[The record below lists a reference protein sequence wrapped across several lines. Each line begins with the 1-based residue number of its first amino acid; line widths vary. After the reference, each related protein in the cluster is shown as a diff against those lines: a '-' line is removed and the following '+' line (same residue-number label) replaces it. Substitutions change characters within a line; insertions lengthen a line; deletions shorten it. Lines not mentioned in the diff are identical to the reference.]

1 MRPGLPPFG
10 QHCQPSHV
18 GGQVSTDVD
27 LVCSVK
33 NINIISILILIQ
45 VVKQGIILLILI
57 L

>member
-27 LVCSVK
+27 LVGSVK
-33 NINIISILILIQ
+33 NIINYNFNFNINSGIVQSICS
-45 VVKQGIILLILI
+45 IIC
-57 L
+57 

>member
-33 NINIISILILIQ
+33 NININIISILILIQ
-45 VVKQGIILLILI
+45 V
-57 L
+57 